1 MILQQVSVFV
11 ENKAGQLAE
20 VTKLLADN
28 GIDLR
33 ALNIAE
39 AADYGVLRLI
49 VSDPEKA
56 SALLQASERPVN
68 LTKVVAAAVPDRP
81 GGLNEVLTLLSE
93 ESVNVSYMYSIFGH
107 KNGQAHMIFRVNDP
121 ERTEELLGRCGLQT
135 GSVEELGVY

>member
-93 ESVNVSYMYSIFGH
+93 ENVNVSYMYSIFGH
-107 KNGQAHMIFRVNDP
+107 KNGQAHMIFRVDDP
-121 ERTEELLGRCGLQT
+121 ERAEKLLTSLGMQTESSED
-135 GSVEELGVY
+135 LGVY